1 MTTNLPALDSTTHVQ
16 SVTYDCTFGQS
27 VAGGGK
33 VTFQVPQPVK
43 FTFTFDTGSTH
54 PDPCTDLHIVTTD
67 ASWFDQSTEEAAIAT
82 ALNGICSLIATLIG
96 SDQASIQ
103 ATVRIQRTWRIS
115 PDQTGTAAPVQ
126 IPNAPLVYA
135 EHMAYP

>member
-1 MTTNLPALDSTTHVQ
+1 MATNLPALDSTTHVQ
-16 SVTYDCTFGQS
+16 SVTYDCTFGQT

-43 FTFTFDTGSTH
+43 FTFTFDTGSTQ
-54 PDPCTDLHIVTTD
+54 PDPDVDLHDVVTD
-67 ASWFDQSTEEAAIAT
+67 SSWFDQSTEEAAIAS

-96 SDQASIQ
+96 VTAADIQ
-103 ATVRIQRTWRIS
+103 ATVRIQRTWRIF

-135 EHMAYP
+135 EQMAYP